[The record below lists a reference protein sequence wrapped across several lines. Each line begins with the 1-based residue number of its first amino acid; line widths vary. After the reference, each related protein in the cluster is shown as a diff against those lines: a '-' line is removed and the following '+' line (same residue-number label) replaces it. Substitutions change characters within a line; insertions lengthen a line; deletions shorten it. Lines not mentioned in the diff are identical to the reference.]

1 MTGNPTGPRFR
12 PRFNPGDA
20 VTVSA
25 RFPAGRRHIRTP
37 FYIRGKTG
45 AVERVCGAYRNPEQ
59 LAFGKYDADRIPLY
73 RVRFDQTHVWDDY
86 AGNPDDTIDIEI
98 FEHWLEPAAPAP
110 ATGDPG
116 DAA

>member
-1 MTGNPTGPRFR
+1 MTANPTG

-20 VTVSA
+20 VPCPPAS
-25 RFPAGRRHIRTP
+25 RPAGAISAPRSTSAARPARSSGSAAPH
-37 FYIRGKTG
+37 
-45 AVERVCGAYRNPEQ
+45 RNPEQ

-86 AGNPDDTIDIEI
+86 AGNPDDTIEVEI
-98 FEHWLEPAAPAP
+98 YEHWLEPAAPAP
-110 ATGDPG
+110 STGDPG